1 MTNSTRDEPHILDFR
16 QELALRPAELPAL
29 DFQPAD
35 PMDVQTAREAVTRMR
50 IERMAEG
57 YSLERERDGR
67 PL

>member
-1 MTNSTRDEPHILDFR
+1 MNGHTLIDLRHLDLRHLDAPKPEP
-16 QELALRPAELPAL
+16 

-57 YSLERERDGR
+57 YRLERERDGR